1 MDEKILKIQHTLKK
15 ELDENRYHHTLG
27 VMYTSASMAMR
38 YDVDVQKALYAGL
51 LHDCAKCIPS
61 DKKIRLCE
69 KYGLPVSS
77 VEKENPSLLHAR
89 LGAYLAHEKYGVKD
103 EEIIY
108 AIESHTTGRPGM
120 SMLEKIVYIADYIE
134 PGRNKAADLPRVRKL
149 AFEDLDECMYE
160 ILKDTLEYL
169 EENPKEIDSTT
180 RDAYVYYKELHDR
193 KMQDAANRQED

>member
-77 VEKENPSLLHAR
+77 VERENPSLLHAR

-134 PGRNKAADLPRVRKL
+134 PARNKAPNLTKVRKL
-149 AFEDLDECMYE
+149 AFEDLDECMYK
-160 ILKDTLEYL
+160 ILADTLAYL
-169 EENPKEIDSTT
+169 EENPKDIDNATKDAFLYY
-180 RDAYVYYKELHDR
+180 RDLHM
-193 KMQDAANRQED
+193 KRQS

>member
-77 VEKENPSLLHAR
+77 VERENPSLLHAR

-149 AFEDLDECMYE
+149 AFEDLDACMAE
-160 ILKDTLEYL
+160 ILCDTLKYRSRVGGPLDPSTQLAYEFYRQYQ
-169 EENPKEIDSTT
+169 KEQTDP
-180 RDAYVYYKELHDR
+180 V
-193 KMQDAANRQED
+193 

>member
-103 EEIIY
+103 EEIIC

-149 AFEDLDECMYE
+149 AFEDLDACMAE
-160 ILKDTLEYL
+160 ILCDTLKYRSRVGGPLDPSTQLAYEFYRQYQ
-169 EENPKEIDSTT
+169 KEQTDP
-180 RDAYVYYKELHDR
+180 V
-193 KMQDAANRQED
+193 